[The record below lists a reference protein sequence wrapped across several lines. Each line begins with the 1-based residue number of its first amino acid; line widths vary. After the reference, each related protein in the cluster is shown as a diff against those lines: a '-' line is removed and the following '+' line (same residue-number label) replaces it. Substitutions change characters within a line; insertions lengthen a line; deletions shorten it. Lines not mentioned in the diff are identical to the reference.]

1 MIPEQETTRRVD
13 ARPDHNPNAG
23 RAVAGGRGVARPV
36 TDRRAL
42 GWRQYLLLTPTWILL
57 AAALA
62 LPTLY
67 VGWLSLNES
76 TYGVDPKFVGLK
88 NYARVA
94 ADPIFWR
101 AFWNTFFVVNAVV
114 YGELLLGLGLAVLLS
129 GWMPGRK
136 LIIAVILAPYAITES
151 SAIIMWRYML
161 EPDVGIA
168 TQMLAALGLGQV
180 EWATN
185 PVATLSLAA
194 VIAIW
199 HHMPFTFLILY
210 AALCTVPGDVL
221 AAADID
227 GASAWQK
234 FRLVTLKMIMPAIL
248 IAVLFRYIFAL
259 RMFSEVW
266 LLTQGGPA
274 RLSELLAIY
283 LYRETF
289 KYHDFGA
296 ASATGW
302 IMLLLSL
309 FIALPYLQRMYRE
322 LLHHG

>member
-1 MIPEQETTRRVD
+1 MRFR
-13 ARPDHNPNAG
+13 ARPLTLPA
-23 RAVAGGRGVARPV
+23 AQTVVRPV
-36 TDRRAL
+36 TDRHAV
-42 GWRQYLLLTPTWILL
+42 GWRQYLLLTPTWMLL
-57 AAALA
+57 ATMLA

-76 TYGVDPKFVGLK
+76 TYGAESTYVGFA
-88 NYARVA
+88 NYARII

-114 YGELLLGLGLAVLLS
+114 YGELLLGLGLALLVT
-129 GWMPGRK
+129 GWMPYRK
-136 LIIAVILAPYAITES
+136 LVIAVILAPYAISES
-151 SAIIMWRYML
+151 SAIVMWRYML

-168 TQMLAALGLGQV
+168 TQMLTALGLGQI
-180 EWATN
+180 EWMTN
-185 PVATLSLAA
+185 PTATLTLAA
-194 VIAIW
+194 LIGIW

-210 AALCTVPGDVL
+210 AALSALPKEILD
-221 AAADID
+221 AADID
-227 GASAWQK
+227 GANAWQK
-234 FRLVTLKMIMPAIL
+234 FHLIILKLIMPAIL
-248 IAVLFRYIFAL
+248 IAVMFRYIFAL

-283 LYRETF
+283 LYREMF
-289 KYHDFGA
+289 RYHEFGV

-302 IMLLLSL
+302 TMLILSL

-322 LLHHG
+322 ALRRG

>member
-1 MIPEQETTRRVD
+1 MRARSAPQAAAPETS
-13 ARPDHNPNAG
+13 PG
-23 RAVAGGRGVARPV
+23 AVAARPV
-36 TDRRAL
+36 TDRHAV
-42 GWRQYLLLTPTWILL
+42 GWRQWLLLTPAWVLL
-57 AAALA
+57 ALMLA

-67 VGWLSLNES
+67 VGWLSLHES
-76 TYGVDPKFVGLK
+76 TYGADPRFVGLD
-88 NYARVA
+88 NYLRILR
-94 ADPIFWR
+94 DPIFWR

-114 YGELLLGLGLAVLLS
+114 YGELALGLALAVVVA
-129 GWMPGRK
+129 GWCPARK
-136 LIIAVILAPYAITES
+136 LVIAVILAPYAITES
-151 SAIIMWRYML
+151 SAIVMWRYML

-168 TQMLAALGLGQV
+168 TQLLVRLGIGQL
-180 EWATN
+180 EWSTN

-194 VIAIW
+194 VIGIW

-210 AALCTVPGDVL
+210 AALVTVPRDIL
-221 AAADID
+221 DAADID

-234 FRLVTLKMIMPAIL
+234 FRRITLRMIMPAIL

-309 FIALPYLQRMYRE
+309 AIALPYLARMYRE
-322 LLHHG
+322 VRRG

>member
-1 MIPEQETTRRVD
+1 MIPRPQATRRVAAGRD
-13 ARPDHNPNAG
+13 HASKARVGAEGRVAARPA
-23 RAVAGGRGVARPV
+23 
-36 TDRRAL
+36 TDRSTL
-42 GWRQYLLLTPTWILL
+42 GWRQYLLLAPAWTLL
-57 AAALA
+57 AAFLA
-62 LPTLY
+62 VPTLY

-76 TYGVDPKFVGLK
+76 TYGVHAKYVGIH
-88 NYARVA
+88 NYARVLS
-94 ADPIFWR
+94 DPIFWR

-136 LIIAVILAPYAITES
+136 LVIAVILAPYAITES

-161 EPDVGIA
+161 EPDVGVA
-168 TQMLAALGLGQV
+168 AQMLAALGLGQL

-185 PVATLSLAA
+185 PAATLSLAA

-210 AALCTVPGDVL
+210 AALCTVPRDVL

-234 FRLVTLKMIMPAIL
+234 FRLITLKMIMPAVL

-309 FIALPYLQRMYRE
+309 LIALPYLQRVYHE
-322 LLHHG
+322 LLQDG